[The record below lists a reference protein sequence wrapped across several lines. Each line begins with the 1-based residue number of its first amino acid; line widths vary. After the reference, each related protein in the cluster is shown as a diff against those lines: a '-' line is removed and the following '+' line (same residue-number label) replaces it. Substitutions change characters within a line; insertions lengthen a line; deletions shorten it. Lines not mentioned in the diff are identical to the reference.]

1 MAVTNAQVRKLME
14 ELSKHGQLGIA
25 ALKTGMS
32 RDTARKY
39 RDLGKLPSELKEP
52 RTWRTRKDRFEE
64 AWPSIEQRLEEAP
77 ELEAKALFE
86 HLLEERPDEYN
97 PGQVRTFQR
106 RVRQWRAEKG
116 PPKMIFF
123 PQEHRPGEAM
133 QTDFTWAKSLGI
145 TINSEPF
152 EHMLCHMVLP
162 YSNWEWM
169 NVCRSES
176 MLALRRGVQSALFE
190 LGRKPEWHQ
199 TDNSTAATHDLR
211 TGKRGFNVEYE
222 ALMRHFGM
230 KPRTIGIGESHQNG
244 DVEALNGAAKRRLK
258 QHLLLRGG
266 CDFSSVDEYESW
278 VQAVMKRAN
287 GLRTKRFTEE
297 SAAMRILD
305 VKRLPEYNEERVR
318 VSSWS
323 TINVKKNIYS
333 VPSRL
338 KGERVTVRL
347 YSDRLDVYYGNVYQ
361 LSTERLM
368 GESKHRIDYR
378 HIIWS
383 LVRKPGAF
391 SRYRFR
397 QDLFP
402 SLTFRKTYD
411 ALVGQFGVRKGDI
424 EYLRLL
430 HLAASTMET
439 DVEMA
444 LDLLLD
450 QGTSPSSE
458 LVKELV
464 SPEKPEIPKLAVF
477 VPDLSEYDQLT
488 GCGRE
493 VVQ

>member
-14 ELSKHGQLGIA
+14 ELSKHGRLGIA
-25 ALKTGMS
+25 ALKAGMS

-39 RDLGKLPSELKEP
+39 RDLGKLPSDLKKP
-52 RTWRTRKDRFEE
+52 RTWRTRRDPFGED
-64 AWPSIEQRLEEAP
+64 WPSIEQRLEEAP

-86 HLLEERPDEYN
+86 HLLEERPEEYDA
-97 PGQVRTFQR
+97 GQVRTFQR

-169 NVCRSES
+169 TVCGSES

-211 TGKRGFNVEYE
+211 TGKRGFNAEYE
-222 ALMRHFGM
+222 ALMRHLGM

-244 DVEALNGAAKRRLK
+244 DVESLNGVAKRRLK
-258 QHLLLRGG
+258 QHLLLRGSY
-266 CDFSSVDEYESW
+266 DFSSVDEYESW
-278 VQAVMKRAN
+278 VQAAMKRAN
-287 GLRTKRFTEE
+287 SLRAKRFAEE
-297 SAAMRILD
+297 SAAMRILN
-305 VKRLPEYNEERVR
+305 VNRLPEYSEEKVR

-347 YSDRLDVYYGNVYQ
+347 YSDRLDIYYGNVHQ

-397 QDLFP
+397 QDLYP

-411 ALVGQFGVRKGDI
+411 ALVDQFGVRKGDI

-444 LDLLLD
+444 LDLLLE
-450 QGTSPSSE
+450 QGATPSSE

-464 SPEKPEIPKLAVF
+464 SPEKPEIPDLAVF
-477 VPDLSEYDQLT
+477 VPDLSEYDHLT
-488 GCGRE
+488 GCDRE
-493 VVQ
+493 VAQ